1 MSTSITTTTFEVF
14 GANIVSELFEG
25 EVVAVNL
32 DSGNYYSIR
41 HTGAYVWNAL
51 ITQHILEQIIDVLS
65 QTYQNHSINI
75 ANEIKQFV
83 EALQKESLLKVTQ
96 NANSQ
101 TELAAPTGDYVSPT
115 IDAFNDMQEILLL
128 DPVHDVD
135 ESGWPVVKP

>member
-1 MSTSITTTTFEVF
+1 MNSSIAASTYELF

-41 HTGAYVWNAL
+41 NTGAYVWNAL
-51 ITQHILEQIIDVLS
+51 ITQHSLEQIIHALS
-65 QTYQNHSINI
+65 QTYQQQETNITDEIN
-75 ANEIKQFV
+75 QFV
-83 EALQKESLLKVTQ
+83 EALEKEGLLKTTQ
-96 NANSQ
+96 IADAQ
-101 TELAAPTGDYVSPT
+101 TELAAPVGDYVSPT
-115 IDAFNDMQEILLL
+115 LDTFNDMQEILLL

>member
-1 MSTSITTTTFEVF
+1 MSKSMSNTSFELY

-51 ITQHILEQIIDVLS
+51 ITQHSSEQIIKILS
-65 QTYQNHSINI
+65 QTYQNHATNI
-75 ANEIKQFV
+75 ADDINPFV
-83 EALQKESLLKVTQ
+83 EALQKEGLIKITQ
-96 NANSQ
+96 IANAQ
-101 TELAAPTGDYVSPT
+101 TELAAPIGDYISPT
-115 IDAFNDMQEILLL
+115 LEAFNDMQEILLL